1 MSKRMR
7 LPNGFGQISKL
18 SKKNLRNPWRAM
30 VTVGWNESGKPIRKT
45 VGYYSSYNDAYAA
58 LMDHHRGIAPEP
70 EEKKITFDTVYDMWK
85 KDYFRRISKT
95 TQNLYRNAYRYCS
108 VLYNRPI
115 ETIKAADIKAVV
127 EANMPPSQ
135 HEKVKVM
142 LSLVFDYAV
151 ANEYTDK
158 NYVKI
163 ADIYLGNLPQERHH
177 FAFTHEEMDTLF
189 SNINDPDVQ
198 LVLFYIYTG
207 FRPREGLA
215 LTKENI
221 KDGYIVGGM
230 KTKAG
235 KNRIVPI
242 HDRIKNITDK
252 IIPMHLT
259 YDKLK
264 TRFERVVFKYNLNP
278 EHRPHDTRVTFVS
291 RMKEAKADDYAIKKI
306 VGHSLG
312 DITEKI
318 YTDLGVEYL
327 AKELSKMK

>member
-1 MSKRMR
+1 MPKHMR

-30 VTVGWNESGKPIRKT
+30 VTTGWNDAGRPIRST
-45 VGYYSSYNDAYAA
+45 VGYFSSYNDAYAA
-58 LMDHHRGIAPEP
+58 LMDYHRGTSPEHP
-70 EEKKITFDTVYDMWK
+70 DDVKLFEEVYEEWK
-85 KDYFRRISKT
+85 KDYFRRISKS
-95 TQNLYRNAYRYCS
+95 TQNLYRGAYKYCTG
-108 VLYNRPI
+108 LYKRPI
-115 ETIKAADIKAVV
+115 DTIKAADVKAVV
-127 EANMPPSQ
+127 EAPMPPSQ

-163 ADIYLGNLPQERHH
+163 ADIYVDGLPKERHH
-177 FAFTHEEMDTLF
+177 FAFTHEEVDTLWA
-189 SNINDPDVQ
+189 NINDPDVKM
-198 LVLFYIYTG
+198 VLFYIYTG

-215 LTKENI
+215 IKEENI
-221 KDGYIVGGM
+221 KDGYLVGGM

-235 KNRIVPI
+235 IGRIVPI
-242 HDRIKNITDK
+242 HEK
-252 IIPMHLT
+252 IREIVNDTLPMNLT

-264 TRFERVVFKYNLNP
+264 TRFERVIFKYNLNP

-312 DITEKI
+312 DITSKI
-318 YTDLGVEYL
+318 YTDLGVDYL
-327 AKELSKMK
+327 SAEINKMQ

>member
-1 MSKRMR
+1 MPKRMR

-18 SKKNLRNPWRAM
+18 TTKRLRNPYRAM
-30 VTVGWNESGKPIRKT
+30 VTVGWDENGKPIRQT
-45 VGYYSSYNDAYAA
+45 VGYYSTYNDAYAA
-58 LMDHHRGIAPEP
+58 LLDFHRGTPPEDP
-70 EEKKITFDTVYDMWK
+70 EGKISFEEVYNKWK
-85 KDYFRRISKT
+85 ADYFRRISKS
-95 TQNLYRNAYRYCS
+95 TQSTYRIAYKYVSRLYK
-108 VLYNRPI
+108 RPM
-115 ETIKAADIKAVV
+115 ESIKASDIKTVV

-142 LSLVFDYAV
+142 LSLVFDFAV

-158 NYVKI
+158 NYVKL
-163 ADIYLGNLPQERHH
+163 ADIYIDDLPAERHH
-177 FAFTHEEMDTLF
+177 FSLTHEEVDTLWE
-189 SNINDPDVQ
+189 NINDPDVKT
-198 LVLFYIYTG
+198 VLFYIYTG

-235 KNRIVPI
+235 KDRIVPI
-242 HDRIKNITDK
+242 HDKIANIIDEVVP
-252 IIPMHLT
+252 IGLT
-259 YDKLK
+259 YDRLK
-264 TRFERVVFKYNLNP
+264 FRFEKVVFKYNLNP

-291 RMKEAKADDYAIKKI
+291 RMKEAKVDEYAIKKI

-318 YTDLGVEYL
+318 YTDLGVDYL
-327 AKELSKMK
+327 KGEISKMK